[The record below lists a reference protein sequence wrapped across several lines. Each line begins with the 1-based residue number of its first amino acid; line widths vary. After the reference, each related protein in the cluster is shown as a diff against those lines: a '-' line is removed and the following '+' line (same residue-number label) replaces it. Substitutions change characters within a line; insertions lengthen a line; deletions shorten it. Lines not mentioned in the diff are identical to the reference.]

1 MSTLLKGTFMA
12 KAVAGQWGEIEAKE
26 KGTMGFG
33 ILFEIVE
40 GEHKGWRGR
49 WESWFSGDT
58 TEKAQKAQER
68 IFDSLAYCGWDG
80 KSLKDAKGLDT
91 NIVPVEIDIE
101 EGQPVDKKDAQGVV
115 IGKEPGRKYSRIR
128 WVNDPAR
135 GGTIHKVPDG
145 AAQDQFEDRMQGAM
159 AAWREKRNK
168 PQPAGDGTSF
178 DFGANNPPAAGD
190 AATVA
195 EEARPAASAE
205 AQSPNPATGY

>member
-12 KAVAGQWGEIEAKE
+12 KAVTGQWGEIESKE

-40 GEHKGWRGR
+40 GEHKGWSGR
-49 WESWFSGDT
+49 WESWFSTG
-58 TEKAQKAQER
+58 ENAQKAQER

-80 KSLKDAKGLDT
+80 KSLKEAKGLDT
-91 NIVPVEIDIE
+91 NVVPIEIDIE
-101 EGQPVDKKDAQGVV
+101 ESPPVDKKDANGVV
-115 IGKEPGRKYSRIR
+115 IGKEPGKKYSRIR

-135 GGTIHKVPDG
+135 GGTIHKIPDA
-145 AAQDQFEDRMQGAM
+145 AAQDAFEDRMQGAM

-178 DFGANNPPAAGD
+178 DFGANAPPTAGD
-190 AATVA
+190 APPA
-195 EEARPAASAE
+195 EEARSPAPAE
-205 AQSPNPATGY
+205 AQGPNPDTGY